1 MSVQQATGVLIQGIE
16 PGSIAQEVGIEAG
29 DRLLAI
35 NDRPIE
41 DVLDYR
47 YVSSLVGSRIGR

>member
-1 MSVQQATGVLIQGIE
+1 MSVQQVTGVLIQGVE
-16 PGSIAQEVGIEAG
+16 PGSIAQEVGIEPG

-35 NDRPIE
+35 NDRLIE

-47 YVSSLVGSRIGR
+47 LRQFSV